1 MSNIDQISN
10 LQSLRSLISSMEN
23 ADTMSQRLHI
33 TESLLTIT
41 DKNILDQLIP
51 LKVIHSLSKWIHEYK
66 EEKIRGMEIPPDEIK
81 IIIDIVNLCQRV
93 ELKKNDLKSTKI
105 GKNINKLGK
114 ALNNN
119 NQAKK
124 YCEDIVSK
132 WRKMIDEDDER
143 IENNTGLM
151 GKKTSRD
158 KNYVTSSKN
167 ISNLNFH
174 NISKKYVNV
183 NFFKLILKKFFMH
196 IYLLIIN
203 KYFKNNFQN
212 FFLKIYIF
220 FNTFLG

>member
-151 GKKTSRD
+151 GKKTNRD

-167 ISNLNFH
+167 ISNVNY
-174 NISKKYVNV
+174 ISKKYVNV

-203 KYFKNNFQN
+203 KYFKNNFQK
-212 FFLKIYIF
+212 FFFKIYIF

>member
-1 MSNIDQISN
+1 MSNIEQITN
-10 LQSLRSLISSMEN
+10 LQSLHSLISSMEN

-41 DKNILDQLIP
+41 DKSILDQLIP

>member
-41 DKNILDQLIP
+41 DKSILDQLIP

-93 ELKKNDLKSTKI
+93 DFKKNDLKNTKI

-114 ALNNN
+114 ALKNDNE
-119 NQAKK
+119 AKK
-124 YCEDIVSK
+124 YCENIVSK
-132 WRKMIDEDDER
+132 WRKMIDGDDER
-143 IENNTGLM
+143 NEGENEFM
-151 GKKTSRD
+151 RKKTKRENYDSN
-158 KNYVTSSKN
+158 KNL
-167 ISNLNFH
+167 SNNNFP
-174 NISKKYVNV
+174 NKYVKLT
-183 NFFKLILKKFFMH
+183 NFNLISFKKIFNEYLFI
-196 IYLLIIN
+196 LLIKIN
-203 KYFKNNFQN
+203 KYFPKLIFQ
-212 FFLKIYIF
+212 IF
-220 FNTFLG
+220 